1 MLKMAENIVKTFNKI
16 MENYPEFKFDSS
28 ETNDNSNLTVYVDN
42 KRSMKVLLE
51 YYCKILTIGDMLR
64 IIVQY
69 GDISDNG
76 EYVPIIGGTSEKYII
91 NSDNITIDDIT
102 AEYLDSQIPL
112 DNIVQTI
119 AECME
124 FVKKRMKARGIKD
137 N

>member
-1 MLKMAENIVKTFNKI
+1 MAENIVKAFNKI
-16 MENYPEFKFDSS
+16 MENYPEFKFDSTD
-28 ETNDNSNLTVYVDN
+28 TNDNSNLTVYVDN

-91 NSDNITIDDIT
+91 NSDDITIDDIT

-119 AECME
+119 AECIE
-124 FVKKRMKARGIKD
+124 FVEREMRVRGIE
-137 N
+137 NN